1 MYIGDSSSLL
11 EYPKIVVFITLSLK
25 IQINLS
31 EIFCKSVLL
40 LFLSFKI
47 IILRFLKIALTKNL
61 LFTPLPPNIGLERVK
76 ALSQEELGS
85 KNIFFI

>member
-25 IQINLS
+25 LQMNLLETS
-31 EIFCKSVLL
+31 CKLLLL

-61 LFTPLPPNIGLERVK
+61 LFILSVPSIGFARVR
-76 ALSQEELGS
+76 EL
-85 KNIFFI
+85 